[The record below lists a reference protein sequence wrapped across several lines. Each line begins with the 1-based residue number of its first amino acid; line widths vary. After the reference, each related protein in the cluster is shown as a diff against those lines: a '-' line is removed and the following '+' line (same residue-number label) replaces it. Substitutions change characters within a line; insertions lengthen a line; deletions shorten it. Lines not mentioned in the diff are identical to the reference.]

1 MDLQEDLLTAL
12 LHSLLSEHCP
22 PDVDDGGGVG
32 DCADPDVEVA
42 ALHQPVL
49 HAGHHV
55 AGVALTVSA
64 AVYTDSIMYSYREVL
79 MGEGNGVASVTMLT
93 FTKRPG
99 PHADFYKEAR
109 PPC

>member
-1 MDLQEDLLTAL
+1 MSVDCENTFKKKNILQKKGSSLGTVDLQEDLLTAL

-42 ALHQPVL
+42 AFHQPVL

-64 AVYTDSIMYSYREVL
+64 AVYTDSIMYRVIS
-79 MGEGNGVASVTMLT
+79 
-93 FTKRPG
+93 K
-99 PHADFYKEAR
+99 
-109 PPC
+109 